1 MLIEEEE
8 KHNIDVSSSL
18 LQDSNSGVPAKTKV
32 AGKSET
38 DPDSDDEGPDQI
50 PISKF
55 FTYLSGYDKLL
66 LFIGSLAAIIAGG
79 ILPSVSLI
87 MGNVASAFSEGTSG
101 DGGDIISNMSEI
113 ASYVIM
119 ISVTAFLFSYM
130 FFAFWQHLAENI
142 VTDLRR
148 RYIRALM
155 RQEIAY
161 FEKNKVEELPAQ
173 ISEVFETV
181 KASIGEQISNLAF
194 AVATC
199 VAGIVYALS
208 FGPVFAGI
216 CLIYLPILLGIIGVF
231 GMQVRRF
238 TLEKVDTIKHLG
250 GIAEETLTA
259 IKVVASFGREDRE
272 LRKFAAHARRTQRVA
287 KKYTFM
293 MSFMVGIMKFSIF
306 GFYVYSFYIGSVLVE
321 NEFYNSKT
329 NKAYNQKDVLSV
341 LIALITGFVGLIAA
355 LPNVQSL
362 VAAKTLGALIFKV
375 IEREPKVG
383 NNANT
388 RRGIGI

>member
-8 KHNIDVSSSL
+8 KYDIDVSSSL
-18 LQDSNSGVPAKTKV
+18 LQDSNSGIPAKSKV
-32 AGKSET
+32 AGNSEM

-87 MGNVASAFSEGTSG
+87 MGNVASAFSEGSSG
-101 DGGDIISNMSEI
+101 DSGDIISNMSEI

-272 LRKFAAHARRTQRVA
+272 LRKFAAHARRT
-287 KKYTFM
+287 
-293 MSFMVGIMKFSIF
+293 
-306 GFYVYSFYIGSVLVE
+306 
-321 NEFYNSKT
+321 
-329 NKAYNQKDVLSV
+329 
-341 LIALITGFVGLIAA
+341 
-355 LPNVQSL
+355 
-362 VAAKTLGALIFKV
+362 
-375 IEREPKVG
+375 
-383 NNANT
+383 
-388 RRGIGI
+388 